1 MTQTTE
7 DDLIVIVDVLSV
19 GGGDIR
25 LSFEPGDEENA
36 KSTIE
41 RMMRD
46 GYQIF
51 VEVDGKTKRV
61 KKFNPKTLSYVV
73 IESKTNP
80 TTASRGPTSEVPAR
94 GRPARAIGA
103 TSGG

>member
-1 MTQTTE
+1 MDQITE
-7 DDLIVIVDVLSV
+7 DDLIMIDTLSV

-51 VEVDGKTKRV
+51 IEVDGKTKRV

-73 IESKTNP
+73 VESKTNP
-80 TTASRGPTSEVPAR
+80 MTASGPTREVPAR

-103 TSGG
+103 TAGG